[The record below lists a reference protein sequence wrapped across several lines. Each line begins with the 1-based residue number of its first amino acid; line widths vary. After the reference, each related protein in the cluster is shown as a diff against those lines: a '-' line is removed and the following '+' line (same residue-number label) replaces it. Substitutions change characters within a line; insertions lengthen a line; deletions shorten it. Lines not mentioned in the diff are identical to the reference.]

1 MNLFKF
7 LFRCSK
13 GSLAV
18 AVLVG
23 IVSGIGSAAL
33 MALINKRLSTADRSV
48 PELAATFAV
57 LVLIVLVSNLASRLL
72 LNRLAESAA
81 YELRLH
87 LCRQVLDAPL
97 RHLEETGAHKIL
109 AALTQDINTITGAL
123 LAMPVVCINL
133 TIVVGCMIYLGWLSM
148 SVLAGLV
155 AFLLVALW
163 SIQLIQRRGQ
173 RSLKLAREEW
183 DKLVEH
189 FRALTEGTKELK
201 LHRGRREAFLR
212 DFLQATAL
220 AYRRHDNE
228 GKKVYAAGSSW
239 THVLYFL
246 FIGMILFALP
256 DLQHVSLATL
266 SGFTVTA
273 LYIRAPIN
281 ILLDAHPIF
290 KRATISLEK
299 VEELGLTFSNFAAE
313 GAAAAEL
320 SAGPWGRID
329 LAGVTHEFYHER
341 DDRRFALGPVDLT
354 IYPGEIVFVVGGN
367 GSGKTTFAKLLTGL
381 YSPAGGEISVDGV
394 AITDENR
401 DAYRQM
407 FSVIFSD
414 FYLFDQLVGLEGPA
428 LDARAREYLA
438 KLHLDRKVF
447 VENGKL
453 STVDLSRGQRKRLAL
468 LTAYLEDRPLYVLDE
483 WAADQDHVFRDIFYL
498 ELLPEL
504 KARGKTVIAI
514 THDDRYYHLADRL
527 IKFDEGKLEYDKMMT
542 PNPRQEV
549 LELPGVL

>member
-7 LFRCSK
+7 LFQCSK
-13 GSLAV
+13 GSLVV

-33 MALINKRLSTADRSV
+33 MALINKRLMTPGDSVVQLATA
-48 PELAATFAV
+48 FAV
-57 LVLIVLVSNLASRLL
+57 LVLIVLASNLASRLL
-72 LNRLAESAA
+72 LNRLAERAA

-87 LCRQVLDAPL
+87 LCRQVLSAPL
-97 RHLEETGAHKIL
+97 RHLEETGPHKIL
-109 AALTQDINTITGAL
+109 AALTQDINTITN
-123 LAMPVVCINL
+123 AMLTLPVVCINL
-133 TIVVGCMIYLGWLSM
+133 TIVVGCMIYLGLLSM

-155 AFLLVALW
+155 VFILIALS
-163 SIQLIQRRGQ
+163 SIHLIQRSGQ
-173 RSLKLAREEW
+173 RSFKLAREEW

-201 LHRGRREAFLR
+201 LHRGRRETFIR

-228 GKKVYAAGSSW
+228 GKKIFAAGSSW

-246 FIGMILFALP
+246 FIGVILFALP
-256 DLQHVSLATL
+256 DIQHVSLATL

-273 LYIRAPIN
+273 LYLRAPIN
-281 ILLDAHPIF
+281 VLFDAYPIF

-299 VEELGLTFSNFAAE
+299 VEELGLTLSNFAVEGGAE
-313 GAAAAEL
+313 AEL
-320 SAGPWGRID
+320 SQGPWERID
-329 LAGVTHEFYHER
+329 LVGVTHEFYHER
-341 DDRRFALGPVDLT
+341 DDRRFALGPIDLT
-354 IYPGEIVFVVGGN
+354 VYPGEIVFVTGGN

-381 YSPAGGEISVDGV
+381 YSPVGGEISVGGV
-394 AITDENR
+394 AVNDENR

-407 FSVIFSD
+407 FSVVFSD
-414 FYLFDQLVGLEGPA
+414 FYLFEQLVGLESPT
-428 LDARAREYLA
+428 LDAQAREYLT
-438 KLHLDRKVF
+438 KLHLDKKVF
-447 VENGKL
+447 IENGKL

-468 LTAYLEDRPLYVLDE
+468 LTAYLEDRPIYVLDE
-483 WAADQDHVFRDIFYL
+483 WAADQDHVFRDIFYI
-498 ELLPEL
+498 ELLSEL

-514 THDDRYYHLADRL
+514 THDDRYYHLADRI
-527 IKFDEGKLEYDKMMT
+527 IKLDEGKLEYDRMMT
-542 PNPRQEV
+542 PTHRQEV